1 MFRIYPRRP
10 RRSPAL
16 SLRSYEYGPCIGVPR
31 LQRWERA
38 QALGLRPPPEVREIL
53 ITEEAGAQ
61 PEFRESVFFGEV

>member
-1 MFRIYPRRP
+1 
-10 RRSPAL
+10 
-16 SLRSYEYGPCIGVPR
+16 VPR

-53 ITEEAGAQ
+53 ITEEADAQ

>member
-1 MFRIYPRRP
+1 
-10 RRSPAL
+10 
-16 SLRSYEYGPCIGVPR
+16 